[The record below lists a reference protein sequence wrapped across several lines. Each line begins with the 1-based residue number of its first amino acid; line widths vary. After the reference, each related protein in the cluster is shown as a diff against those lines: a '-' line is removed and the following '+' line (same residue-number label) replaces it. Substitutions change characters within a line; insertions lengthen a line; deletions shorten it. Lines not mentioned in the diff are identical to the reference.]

1 MTLNYHDVMTADLS
15 SFADVS
21 GAWKKMGERFG
32 ELKTDYEKHVQGVL
46 ANGNW
51 QGLAFGAQQQNAS
64 ATAFEY
70 GAAKAE
76 ALAIAS
82 LLTDAQTELTRLQK
96 AVKDLVEDAEKKE
109 YKVDS
114 SGKATY
120 VGYDNLSPQ
129 ERFSFQHD
137 PDHSRLLADA
147 RDKAQGWTDE
157 IAKAVKAVDAADQSV
172 KRALSR
178 ATSDV
183 SMDGIGIGGFNT
195 KAEGSLA
202 KAGKEDP
209 KPGKEKEEGW
219 VSETDSEA
227 TGPGVGTDA
236 SGPNVGKGKLAEA
249 EAHADLGRA
258 KAEGTLTNG
267 PMKLAGEAEAYAGAK
282 ASAAAGITNEGAQAE
297 AKAFA
302 GAEASANGTAD
313 AGPVG
318 VYARAE
324 AMAGVEAGVNAGV
337 GLDGV
342 QLGAEAF
349 AGAKGSV
356 GAGADIGGIGAGVT
370 AEGWAG
376 PGAEASLNASKDANG
391 VWHFGPKVGISP
403 GLGGAVG
410 FEFTVDPGKVVDTV
424 GDAAGAVGDAANWV
438 GDGIGSLF

>member
-1 MTLNYHDVMTADLS
+1 MTLDYHDVVTADLS
-15 SFADVS
+15 SFTDVAA
-21 GAWKKMGERFG
+21 AWKKMGERFG
-32 ELKTDYEKHVQGVL
+32 ELKVDYEKHVQSVL
-46 ANGNW
+46 GNGNW
-51 QGLAFGAQQQNAS
+51 QGLAYGAQQHTAA

-70 GAAKAE
+70 GAAKRQ

-96 AVKDLVEDAEKKE
+96 AVKDLVEDAEKKD
-109 YKVDS
+109 YKVDG

-120 VGYDNLSPQ
+120 VGYDKLSAQ
-129 ERFSFQHD
+129 ERYTLQHD
-137 PDHSRLLADA
+137 PDYPALLADA
-147 RDKAQGWTDE
+147 REKAQGWTDR
-157 IAKAVKAVDAADQSV
+157 IARAVEAVDTTDRSV

-178 ATSDV
+178 ATSDG
-183 SMDGIGIGGFNT
+183 STDGIGIGGFNT
-195 KAEGSLA
+195 AAEGDLA
-202 KAGKEDP
+202 KAGKPDP
-209 KPGKEKEEGW
+209 EPGKKDGW

-227 TGPGVGTDA
+227 SGPGVGSEA

-267 PMKLAGEAEAYAGAK
+267 PLKLAGEAEAYAGAK
-282 ASAAAGITNEGAQAE
+282 ASAAAGITHEGAQAE
-297 AKAFA
+297 AGAFA
-302 GAEASANGTAD
+302 GGEASAGGTAD

-324 AMAGVEAGVNAGV
+324 TMAGAEAGVNAGA
-337 GLDGV
+337 GLDGLNV
-342 QLGAEAF
+342 GAEAF
-349 AGAKGSV
+349 AGAKGGV
-356 GAGADIGGIGAGVT
+356 GAGADVGGIGVGVT

-376 PGAEASLNASKDANG
+376 PGAEAVLNASKDANG

-403 GLGGAVG
+403 ALGGAVG

-424 GDAAGAVGDAANWV
+424 SDAAGAVGDAANWV